1 MQMTDEEA
9 LEQLDNLLECIRESR
24 ENGVEI
30 SLLDPL
36 RTEMLR
42 FSYYAVKRA
51 LRESGCKAKVTCKQ
65 IEVAPDVGAVSI
77 EGKEVDIVGEEAT
90 KWFHRAMEFADNAE
104 VYPLVN
110 GKIRFTLGFNGMLL
124 TE

>member
-24 ENGVEI
+24 EDGVEI
-30 SLLDPL
+30 SLLNPL

-51 LRESGCKAKVTCKQ
+51 LRESGCEAKVTCKQ
-65 IEVAPDVGAVSI
+65 IKVAPDMGAVSI

-110 GKIRFTLGFNGMLL
+110 GKIRFTLGFNGMTL